1 MSKIQQKYEQNLTK
15 PYQVMYPAKMVHLK
29 FSQKNHKNNNFRKDY
44 ENSKNAILLK
54 MHAPFVMIRVDLII
68 T

>member
-1 MSKIQQKYEQNLTK
+1 MSK
-15 PYQVMYPAKMVHLK
+15 PYQVMNLAKICQMVHLK
-29 FSQKNHKNNNFRKDY
+29 FSQKIHKNNHFRKDY